1 MVELSVEHV
10 LLFVVAAFLLYHLM
24 GSCLCSYGN
33 GFSVG
38 GQIKCDGYKKY
49 ACDAGDRAFFC
60 EWDGNKCVNFQ
71 RPAPRPDGPGK
82 CEGCIGTRGCFPDPK
97 CKGQKNNNQCIESM
111 LPDLCRK
118 GSMKCQE
125 KMIKLCAND
134 KLEGVEKCDACIERN
149 KKELDE
155 IANPYECEPAVAGG
169 RASQMTNWCRQNP

>member
-10 LLFVVAAFLLYHLM
+10 LLFVVAAFLLYHLK

-38 GQIKCDGYKKY
+38 DQIKCDGLLRY
-49 ACDAGDRAFFC
+49 ACDAGPRAYVC
-60 EWDGNKCVNFQ
+60 EWDGNKCVNI
-71 RPAPRPDGPGK
+71 AGK

-118 GSMKCQE
+118 GSIKCQE
-125 KMIKLCAND
+125 KMIDLCADD
-134 KLEGVEKCDACIERN
+134 KLQGVEACDECIERN
-149 KKELDE
+149 KEKLE
-155 IANPYECEPAVAGG
+155 IANPYECEPASGG
-169 RASQMTNWCRQNP
+169 RASQKKNWCRQNP